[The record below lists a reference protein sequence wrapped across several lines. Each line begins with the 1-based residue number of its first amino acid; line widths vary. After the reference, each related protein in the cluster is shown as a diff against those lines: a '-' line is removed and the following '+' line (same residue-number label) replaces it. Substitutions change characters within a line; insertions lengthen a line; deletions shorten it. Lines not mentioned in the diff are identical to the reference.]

1 MIHFR
6 KPVEGIERP
15 QMEAD
20 VVIVGG
26 GPAGMACALRLAQ
39 LIDAHNAS
47 GVDEPI
53 TKENIYVLEKAR
65 EVGQH
70 CLSGAL
76 LDPRAMNE
84 LLPGFEKE
92 APLDAEVTKESVW
105 FLTRKGEH
113 RFPIVPPPLRDHGNY
128 VISLN
133 RFVKWMGQKV
143 EEAGITVFTGFAG
156 AEVLWS
162 DESRDAETARVAGV
176 LTDDK
181 GVDKDGQPKGNFEP
195 GYELRAKV
203 TVLAEGTRGNLAKE
217 VIGRLGL
224 EDPEHAQTYG
234 LGIKELWE
242 IPAGRVAKGEV
253 IYTLGYPLTARE
265 YGGAWVYGT
274 GETESGGTL
283 VSVGYVTGLDY
294 QDPRTDPH
302 HVFQSFKEHR
312 FARRILEGGKMI
324 RYGAKSLPYGG
335 WLTMPRIYGNGW
347 MLLGDSASFL
357 NSQRLKGIHL
367 AIKSGML
374 AAEAA
379 FDALVSGDSSADTLS
394 EYKAAVDRS
403 WIREELWRVRNFHQG
418 FEHGLLE
425 GMVNAGIQQVMRG
438 GNLGPDA
445 ENQAGYTR
453 MERLDAI
460 GPAEEKRAA
469 MVGNA
474 KGDGKLT
481 FDRLTDVF
489 HSGTRH
495 DEDQPVHLVV
505 EDLNICS
512 GRCVKEY
519 GNPCQ
524 YFCPAAVYEMVEKD
538 ASDTAGAASDT
549 VSQMSDGVGHASD
562 RRSNPGSNLAP
573 AKELR
578 INFTNCVHC
587 KTCDIMDPYQIIRWV
602 PPEGG
607 GGPNYDGM

>member
-1 MIHFR
+1 MQ
-6 KPVEGIERP
+6 GIERP

-39 LIDAHNAS
+39 LIDEHNAA
-47 GVDEPI
+47 GPGEPLS
-53 TKENIYVLEKAR
+53 KENIYVLEKSR

-70 CLSGAL
+70 CLSGGL
-76 LDPRAMNE
+76 LDPRSMKE

-105 FLTRKGEH
+105 FLTKGGQYKT
-113 RFPIVPPPLRDHGNY
+113 PIVPPPLRDHGNY

-133 RFVKWMGQKV
+133 KFAKWMGQKV

-156 AEVLWS
+156 SELLWA
-162 DESRDAETARVAGV
+162 DDSRDPETACVKGV

-181 GVDKDGQPKGNFEP
+181 GVDKEGQPKGNFEP

-203 TVLAEGTRGNLAKE
+203 TILAEGTRGSLAKE
-217 VIGRLGL
+217 LIGRLGL

-234 LGIKELWE
+234 VGIKELWE

-253 IYTLGYPLTARE
+253 VYTLGYPLTSRE
-265 YGGAWVYGT
+265 YGGAWIYGIT
-274 GETESGGTL
+274 DTL
-283 VSVGYVTGLDY
+283 ASVGYVTGLDY
-294 QDPRTDPH
+294 QDPRIDPH
-302 HVFQSFKEHR
+302 HVFQSFKEHK

-379 FDALVSGDSSADTLS
+379 FDALLSGNSSTDTLS
-394 EYKAAVDRS
+394 EYKTAVDRS
-403 WIREELWRVRNFHQG
+403 WIREELWPVRNFHQG
-418 FEHGLLE
+418 FEHGRLE
-425 GMVNAGIQQVMRG
+425 GFVKAGMQQVMRG

-445 ENQAGYTR
+445 KNRAGYEQMR
-453 MERLDAI
+453 RLDAL
-460 GPAEEKRAA
+460 GPTHQDRAA

-505 EDLNICS
+505 QDLNICS
-512 GRCVKEY
+512 DRCTKEF

-524 YFCPAAVYEMVEKD
+524 YFCPAAVYEMVES
-538 ASDTAGAASDT
+538 AQENGAG
-549 VSQMSDGVGHASD
+549 
-562 RRSNPGSNLAP
+562 GS

-587 KTCDIMDPYQIIRWV
+587 KTCDIMDPYQIITWV